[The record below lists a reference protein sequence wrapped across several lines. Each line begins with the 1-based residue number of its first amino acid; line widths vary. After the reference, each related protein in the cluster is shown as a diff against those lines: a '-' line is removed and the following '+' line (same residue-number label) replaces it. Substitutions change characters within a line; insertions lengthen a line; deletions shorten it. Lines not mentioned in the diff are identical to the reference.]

1 MRKSASNMDDELATQ
16 DIYVEIIRGLD
27 KWAWMLE
34 AHLSDGT
41 NSNGSRSSR

>member
-1 MRKSASNMDDELATQ
+1 MAMIEAIKALVDGDGLDDDIATQ

-34 AHLSDGT
+34 AHLG
-41 NSNGSRSSR
+41 